1 MMIDKN
7 SPFRRFM
14 HPRAARIFPL
24 LLALLILFLPLA
36 HAQDDSDGDGVPD
49 IDDAFPNN
57 PNAWNDTDGDGYTD
71 QPGTNI
77 SDDCPNTYGLSKKY
91 MFGCIDTDRDWVPDV
106 LDDDIDGD
114 GITNN
119 QELAASNALVKYDI
133 FNPDSVPPDS
143 DFDTIPDVI
152 DDDDDNDGWLDVI
165 ELERGS
171 DPFDEDATPFNMYG
185 GNTGWF
191 YVVSEGF
198 STEYNDE
205 GIEISLSWLLS
216 ALSSEL
222 IIPIGLVPIYAA
234 IWVLR
239 SRNFRRLDESLE
251 TVLSLPNLREI
262 EDEVEQL
269 MRRRRLHTHHGVILR
284 NTIERR
290 EDELDQG
297 RLNNHGRG
305 DSEE

>member
-1 MMIDKN
+1 MGRG
-7 SPFRRFM
+7 SVCLSF
-14 HPRAARIFPL
+14 
-24 LLALLILFLPLA
+24 LLALLLIALPSA
-36 HAQDDSDGDGVPD
+36 QAQDDSDGDGVAD
-49 IDDAFPNN
+49 VDDAFPNH
-57 PNAWNDTDGDGYTD
+57 PDAWNDTDEDGYTD

-119 QELAASNALVKYDI
+119 QELAASNALIKYDI

-152 DDDDDNDGWLDVI
+152 DDDDDNDGWLDKT

-171 DPFDEDATPFNMYG
+171 DPFDESSTPFNLYG

-191 YVVSEGF
+191 YLQGEGLTTEYSEEGF
-198 STEYNDE
+198 
-205 GIEISLSWLLS
+205 EISLSWLLS
-216 ALSSEL
+216 ALTSEL
-222 IIPIGLVPIYAA
+222 IIPIALIPIYAA
-234 IWVLR
+234 IWTHR
-239 SRNFRRLDESLE
+239 SRNFRRLDKGLGTISSVTE
-251 TVLSLPNLREI
+251 LREI
-262 EDEVEQL
+262 EEEFENL
-269 MRRRRLHTHHGVILR
+269 MRGRRLHTHHGVILR

-290 EDELDQG
+290 EDELDQDWFKSY
-297 RLNNHGRG
+297 GRG